1 VTTWSLPNGMK
12 VWHLQQS
19 QLPLIALRLV
29 FPSGSSSDPP
39 GKAGLTGLSA
49 DLLDEGAGTLS
60 ALELGDAMQRLAT
73 EYNAHASIDGV
84 SLSMNLLSD
93 KLQPSMALLAD
104 ITQRPHLTG
113 TELDRRRGLWVAQA
127 ISREANPN
135 DARTIVT
142 HRVLFGDGYAGWPGV
157 GTKTTLKRI
166 TLADVKKQ
174 YQAVFQPEGAIF
186 TVVGD
191 VTRAALDEALRQSF
205 GKWQGR
211 PTAKPAKVAES
222 KWPANGLYRIDF
234 PGSSQS
240 SVALAQRAAGSHAGD
255 YFPAM
260 VFNWALGGA
269 FGSRLNLNL
278 REDKGYTYGARSHFR
293 RWRGVGTY
301 SLAAQVKGDTT
312 KASLDEM
319 FKELAGIG
327 GNKPL
332 TTKEQSDAIEG
343 LLLGFPSRFERLDSM
358 AGQLAWLAH
367 QEHPADWFL
376 KYPQRLRAVTLETA
390 DTSAKRHAQR
400 DAFAVIVAGDLG
412 KIGASLAT
420 LDRPVYDC
428 SPGGHCNKA
437 E

>member
-1 VTTWSLPNGMK
+1 
-12 VWHLQQS
+12 
-19 QLPLIALRLV
+19 
-29 FPSGSSSDPP
+29 
-39 GKAGLTGLSA
+39 
-49 DLLDEGAGTLS
+49 
-60 ALELGDAMQRLAT
+60 
-73 EYNAHASIDGV
+73 
-84 SLSMNLLSD
+84 
-93 KLQPSMALLAD
+93 
-104 ITQRPHLTG
+104 
-113 TELDRRRGLWVAQA
+113 
-127 ISREANPN
+127 
-135 DARTIVT
+135 
-142 HRVLFGDGYAGWPGV
+142 
-157 GTKTTLKRI
+157 
-166 TLADVKKQ
+166 
-174 YQAVFQPEGAIF
+174 
-186 TVVGD
+186 
-191 VTRAALDEALRQSF
+191 
-205 GKWQGR
+205 
-211 PTAKPAKVAES
+211 
-222 KWPANGLYRIDF
+222 
-234 PGSSQS
+234 
-240 SVALAQRAAGSHAGD
+240 
-255 YFPAM
+255 M

-301 SLAAQVKGDTT
+301 SLTAQVKGDTT